1 MCTVR
6 PFAGSRCTTPTG
18 TGPTGV
24 GTLHSVQ
31 ATSTLDRPPA
41 PPEASSRTWRKA
53 FNDIVEGTRQ
63 RQLWAHLGWQ
73 DIKQRYRRSVIGPLW
88 ITISMGM
95 TVTALG
101 ILYSQLFDQNLREHL
116 PYLAVGFI
124 MWGFISGCMLD
135 GTSVF
140 IQNEGLMK
148 QLPAPLSVHIWRLVW
163 RQTLLFGH
171 NVIIYFVVLAIF
183 RMPINGTVLLAIP
196 ALVLMMA
203 NGAWVAMMFG
213 IVATRFRD
221 IPPVVQSFMQLIF
234 FMTPIVWNAEI
245 LEEKGGSYAIAKLN
259 PLFHYIEI
267 VRDPLLGENI
277 VLTNWLVVASLT
289 VVGWAVALLLLR
301 NYRARVTYWV

>member
-1 MCTVR
+1 M
-6 PFAGSRCTTPTG
+6 
-18 TGPTGV
+18 
-24 GTLHSVQ
+24 Q
-31 ATSTLDRPPA
+31 ATSTRDLPPA
-41 PPEASSRTWRKA
+41 PPETSSRTWRKA
-53 FNDIVEGTRQ
+53 FNDISGGLQQ

-101 ILYSQLFDQNLREHL
+101 ILYSQLFNQDLAEHL

-124 MWGFISGCMLD
+124 MWGFISGCLLD
-135 GTSVF
+135 GTEVF

-148 QLPAPLSVHIWRLVW
+148 QLPAPLSVHILRLVW

-171 NVIIYFVVLAIF
+171 NVVIYFIVLAIF
-183 RMPINGTVLLAIP
+183 RMPLNASVVLAVP

-203 NGAWVAMMFG
+203 NGAWVATLFG

-221 IPPVVQSFMQLIF
+221 IPPVIGSLMQLIF

-245 LEEKGGSYAIAKLN
+245 LEEKGGNMAIAKLN

-267 VRDPLLGENI
+267 LRDPLLGHDI
-277 VLTNWLVVASLT
+277 VLTNWIVVGALT
-289 VVGWAVALLLLR
+289 VVGWGVALLVLR